1 MPNDPISVGA
11 LTVRFVADAEA
22 TGGAASVFE
31 CEVPARAQMP
41 APHSHD
47 GFDEIIYGLR
57 GVTTFTVDGREVEVG
72 AGDAVVIPRG
82 AVHGFQNRGEADA
95 AVLAVT
101 TPGVFHRAYFEEIGA
116 VLAAAAGGPPDRAA
130 IAAVMARHGLSLAT
144 VNV

>member
-11 LTVRFVADAEA
+11 LTVRFVADSEA

-31 CEVPARAQMP
+31 CEVPAGAQMP

-47 GFDEIIYGLR
+47 GFEEINYGLR

-72 AGDAVVIPRG
+72 VGDAVVIRRG
-82 AVHGFQNRGEADA
+82 DVHAFENRGEADA
-95 AVLAVT
+95 AVLAIA
-101 TPGVFHRAYFEEIGA
+101 TPGVFGRAYFEEIGA

-144 VNV
+144 VSA

>member
-11 LTVRFVADAEA
+11 LTVRFVADPEA

-31 CEVPARAQMP
+31 CEVPAGAQMP

-47 GFDEIIYGLR
+47 GFEEINYGLR

-72 AGDAVVIPRG
+72 AGDAVFIPRG
-82 AVHGFQNRGEADA
+82 AVHAFENRGEADA
-95 AVLAVT
+95 ALLAIA
-101 TPGVFHRAYFEEIGA
+101 TPGVFRRAYFEEIGA
-116 VLAAAAGGPPDRAA
+116 VLAAAASGPPDRAA

-144 VNV
+144 VSA